1 MWTWAV
7 PGLLWAIMVIRI
19 PCLLTV
25 FPNVLPN
32 DRPKNASIKLW
43 YAYKTCSQRQKSQLS
58 SYLRTFISYGTFTV
72 LNVQNTVSL
81 NDVSEDVKH
90 NIFSSHSL
98 PSNSSPATAATK
110 RHGLVTNQWSC
121 HTFFTISKGS
131 KGKTIKE
138 EKIWFESCSTQT
150 FQIFPR
156 FSLSCFF
163 VLN

>member
-1 MWTWAV
+1 M
-7 PGLLWAIMVIRI
+7 
-19 PCLLTV
+19 
-25 FPNVLPN
+25 
-32 DRPKNASIKLW
+32 
-43 YAYKTCSQRQKSQLS
+43 
-58 SYLRTFISYGTFTV
+58 

-138 EKIWFESCSTQT
+138 EKYDLSRAQHKLFRYFLLFLLILFFVFKWIRTKWHHQSPLPSKIQPSKQPFAYDMCWTQKTLWNNLCSVCVLSAVTRLGLAAWFEMTILCS
-150 FQIFPR
+150 R
-156 FSLSCFF
+156 
-163 VLN
+163 